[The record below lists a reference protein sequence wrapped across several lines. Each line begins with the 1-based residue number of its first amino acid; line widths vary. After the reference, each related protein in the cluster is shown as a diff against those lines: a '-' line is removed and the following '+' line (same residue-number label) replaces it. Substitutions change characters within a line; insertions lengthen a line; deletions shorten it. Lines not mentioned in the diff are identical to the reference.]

1 MLLTEKKQFW
11 SNPLLFDA
19 KYFCRYYMKGMLKTC
34 FQGTHSQNPF
44 KFIVW
49 RIFEGT
55 LQLTLKL
62 IWCKDF
68 QSIKL
73 IFHYVPWSEQIFR
86 NNIATT
92 PVFWMFQMSCHG
104 AAEESPIQHTES
116 ECNRHYS
123 LKKCL
128 SNLILMYV
136 LSFWHFEWERKKWL
150 SVEEEMKYTGKSQSK
165 RSWHPLQQ
173 RKCILQHPRKFI
185 LQDVTGLQSITMP
198 HYKAI
203 EKTTTDP
210 QVWKQI
216 VV

>member
-49 RIFEGT
+49 WIFEGM

-73 IFHYVPWSEQIFR
+73 IFHYVPWSEQIFG
-86 NNIATT
+86 NNIATEC
-92 PVFWMFQMSCHG
+92 FKCH
-104 AAEESPIQHTES
+104 AMCCWRITHTLHWKWVQS
-116 ECNRHYS
+116 AFYS
-123 LKKCL
+123 QKSLT
-128 SNLILMYV
+128 NLIFMYV
-136 LSFWHFEWERKKWL
+136 LSFWHFEWERKNWL
-150 SVEEEMKYTGKSQSK
+150 SVEEEMKYRQKSK
-165 RSWHPLQQ
+165 
-173 RKCILQHPRKFI
+173 
-185 LQDVTGLQSITMP
+185 
-198 HYKAI
+198 
-203 EKTTTDP
+203 
-210 QVWKQI
+210 
-216 VV
+216 